1 MAKTLDEM
9 IKKRPVDRQ
18 AVDTNKRRMLNE
30 VRAYKLRELREE
42 ADLTQVQVAE
52 QLQITQNRVSQIEK
66 GAITRTQV
74 DTLQRYVEALGGQ
87 LRIQVDLGDESF
99 QIV

>member
-18 AVDTNKRRMLNE
+18 AVDAHKRRMLNE

-66 GAITRTQV
+66 GEITRTQV

>member
-18 AVDTNKRRMLNE
+18 AVDAHKRRMLNE

-42 ADLTQVQVAE
+42 AELTQVQVAE

-66 GAITRTQV
+66 GELTRTQV